1 MTVARDRAATKPAAA
16 RARPARGEDPLR
28 ELQRNAARAA
38 KLLKAMSNPARLV
51 VLCQLASG
59 ERSVGELERA
69 VGLSQSG
76 ISQHLAVLRR
86 EGVVSSRRVR
96 QTVLYSLASREVVA
110 VMSTLYSLFCSP
122 AAALPVTVEPATKP
136 RIARPTGSARRLDG
150 AARLA
155 DVDTTA

>member
-1 MTVARDRAATKPAAA
+1 MRLRALRRILNPMRTSIKRRETPQAAA
-16 RARPARGEDPLR
+16 RLA
-28 ELQRNAARAA
+28 ELQTNALRAA

-51 VLCQLASG
+51 ILCQLADG

-86 EGVVSSRRVR
+86 EGVVASRRVR

-110 VMSTLYSLFCSP
+110 VMGTLYSVFCSHDAATAFDGAERLRRI
-122 AAALPVTVEPATKP
+122 AAA
-136 RIARPTGSARRLDG
+136 D
-150 AARLA
+150 
-155 DVDTTA
+155 